1 MNIIFMR
8 IMTPTQETRK
18 VAVDNRSIP
27 FLEEGKEQ
35 HQNNNTMT
43 WDLMLQILSCLMTQR
58 QGKELAL

>member
-1 MNIIFMR
+1 MNTIFMR

-27 FLEEGKEQ
+27 FLGEGKEQ
-35 HQNNNTMT
+35 HQNINTMT
-43 WDLMLQILSCLMTQR
+43 WNLMLQILSCFMTQR